1 MIRKQIA
8 SASARRWMHFAF
20 LLLISAIGVL
30 RFVHLSADFPND
42 TPWMIDQAKFT
53 DEGWWSSGAV
63 MHMLTGH
70 WYRSGDYNPAV
81 ALPVWPLLLSAV
93 FQFTGVSVVAARAL
107 NVSISLASMG
117 LVYLLVRRFTRPGA
131 RRARL
136 RRRDPSRPQSVR
148 LRLLSAGHSR
158 FARHLRV
165 LSLPAGRFVC
175 SPAANLAAGRFAG
188 PRLRH
193 AVHQDNL
200 GSPHSGCPL
209 ACCGPPWAAS
219 RVHSSA
225 PHWLSRSPQRSLS
238 RVTRRLLRR

>member
-8 SASARRWMHFAF
+8 SASAQRWMHFAF

-131 RRARL
+131 HVPAFAA
-136 RRRDPSRPQSVR
+136 VI
-148 LRLLSAGHSR
+148 LL
-158 FARHLRV
+158 V
-165 LSLPAGRFVC
+165 LSPFAFVFCRLAILDSLVAFESCLCLLVASFAAPRRIWPLAVLPVLVSVMLFTKTTSAALIPAVLWLAWSTLGRKPSAFLRAALAIAVA
-175 SPAANLAAGRFAG
+175 PAVIVEGYAALAAA
-188 PRLRH
+188 
-193 AVHQDNL
+193 
-200 GSPHSGCPL
+200 
-209 ACCGPPWAAS
+209 
-219 RVHSSA
+219 
-225 PHWLSRSPQRSLS
+225 
-238 RVTRRLLRR
+238 